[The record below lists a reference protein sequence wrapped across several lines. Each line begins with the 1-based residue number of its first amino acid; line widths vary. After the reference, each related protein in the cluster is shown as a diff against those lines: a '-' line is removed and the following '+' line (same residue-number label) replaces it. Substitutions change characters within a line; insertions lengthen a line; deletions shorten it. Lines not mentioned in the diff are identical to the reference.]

1 MHLGHVGAAVARV
14 FARRREGNME
24 RVAGFL
30 IGCLAVALAAYLL
43 YRSRA
48 RSDVGLTPEELEKK
62 RALEDMADRLSP

>member
-1 MHLGHVGAAVARV
+1 
-14 FARRREGNME
+14 ME